1 MMKKWSSVDEVLD
14 FAIGEEEGA
23 VKFYTELAQQAANR
37 SMRAA
42 FEDFAR
48 EEQGHKQKL
57 LGVKAGK
64 TLAPAAKAVQDL
76 KIADYV
82 VDIEPNP
89 DMTYLEA
96 IILAM
101 KKEKAAFRLYSDLAE
116 AAEDENIKTLFLGLA
131 NEEAKH
137 KLRFEIEYDDAM
149 TDN

>member
-1 MMKKWSSVDEVLD
+1 MNTWNSVDDVLD

-23 VKFYTELAQQAANR
+23 VKFYTELAKQAENR

-48 EEQGHKQKL
+48 EEEGHKQKL
-57 LGVKAGK
+57 LSVKAGK
-64 TLAPAAKAVQDL
+64 ILAPAEKAVQDL

-82 VDIEPNP
+82 VAVGPNP
-89 DMTYLEA
+89 NMTYLEA

-101 KKEKAAFRLYSDLAE
+101 KKEKAAYRLYSVLAASTDDLNVKE
-116 AAEDENIKTLFLGLA
+116 LLMGLA
-131 NEEAKH
+131 AEEAKH

-149 TDN
+149 AEN

>member
-1 MMKKWSSVDEVLD
+1 MKKWNSIDDVLD

-23 VKFYTELAQQAANR
+23 VKFYTGLAAQAANR
-37 SMRAA
+37 SMQAA

-48 EEQGHKQKL
+48 EEEGHKQKL

-64 TLAPAAKAVQDL
+64 KLEPAAKAVQDL

-82 VDIEPNP
+82 VEVDPNP
-89 DMTYLEA
+89 NMTYLEA

-101 KKEKAAFRLYSDLAE
+101 KKEKSAFRLYSDLAE
-116 AAEDENIKTLFLGLA
+116 AADDANVRALFLGLA
-131 NEEAKH
+131 AEEAKH

-149 TDN
+149 AEN

>member
-1 MMKKWSSVDEVLD
+1 MKKWNSIDEVLD

-23 VKFYTELAQQAANR
+23 VQFYTELATQATNQ

-42 FEDFAR
+42 FEDFVR
-48 EEQGHKQKL
+48 EEEGHKQKL

-64 TLAPAAKAVQDL
+64 TLHPAEKAVQDL

-89 DMTYLEA
+89 NMTYLDA

-101 KKEKAAFRLYSDLAE
+101 KKEKAAFRLYSDLAG
-116 AAEDENIKTLFLGLA
+116 AADDAAVKSLLLGLA
-131 NEEAKH
+131 SEEAKH

-149 TDN
+149 AEN